1 MDRHMQSNTASPELI
16 LASGSRYRR
25 QLLER
30 LTPDFSCVPADIDES
45 HQPAETP
52 AQMAKRL
59 ARAKAEIVASNHPQA
74 IVIGSDQVATV
85 NDQIV
90 GKPADRPAA
99 YAQLRA
105 ASGQCTDFHTAVH
118 IVSPMSGKVLAYRD
132 TTRVFFR
139 QLDDVVIESYLEK
152 EQALDCAG
160 SFKSEGLGIALVERI
175 ETQDPTA
182 LIGLPLIW
190 LAEALRSLGIAIP

>member
-1 MDRHMQSNTASPELI
+1 MQSKTASPELI

-25 QLLER
+25 QLLAR
-30 LTPDFSCVPADIDES
+30 LTLDFRCVPADIDES
-45 HQPAETP
+45 HQPAESP
-52 AQMAKRL
+52 AHMAKRL
-59 ARAKAEIVASNHPQA
+59 AQAKAEVVAARYPDA

-90 GKPADRPAA
+90 GKPADRSAA
-99 YAQLRA
+99 FSQLRA
-105 ASGQCTDFHTAVH
+105 ASGQCMDFHTAVY
-118 IVSPMSGKVLAYRD
+118 IACPLPGKALAYRD

-139 QLDDVVIESYLEK
+139 QLDDAVIESYLDK

-175 ETQDPTA
+175 DTQDPTA

-190 LAEALRSLGIAIP
+190 LATALRPLEFVLP